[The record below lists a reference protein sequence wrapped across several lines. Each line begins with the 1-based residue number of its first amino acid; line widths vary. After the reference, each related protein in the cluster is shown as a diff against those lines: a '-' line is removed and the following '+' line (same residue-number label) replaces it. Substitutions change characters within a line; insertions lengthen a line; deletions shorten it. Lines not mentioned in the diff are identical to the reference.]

1 MSTSPAPPS
10 SRPVGFAAAALAVVL
25 PLLVIAIP
33 LARWSAVDPPASKSE
48 LVTRL
53 ERAVEKNPEVVVLGA
68 SKVGTDLD
76 LPLLGRE
83 LGLRPD
89 QVAGVNL
96 SGTTAPVWYAVL
108 DNRVFGT
115 GKTPKLVI
123 VYSTFDWTLATLP
136 SGESERT
143 ILASQLAGDDP
154 VLQRKTL
161 GDDSNP
167 TLNRI
172 RLHRTETHTTLM
184 GWIRDVSVGALLAK
198 PASGQSV
205 AQAGSELAAP
215 ALERLF
221 GLGAAVDA
229 SRVSRAI
236 PIVEA
241 ARATSE
247 ITAKRVEDTL
257 LPDFATLASEHG
269 ARVVF
274 VSAPVRRD
282 AEIGIVYPPAT
293 ARAAV
298 QLLNQAGAGYTDLRD
313 LALPDSAFG
322 DATHLN
328 KVGRDALTRALV
340 ERLKAMNAIGDTREG
355 GSGSGIV
362 PAKLPVVQ
370 AMPVATRAGAPP
382 ALPALEPKRG
392 GGTCDWSAAVPGLNA
407 ISDSDL
413 EVAGYGMVSPLRVTE
428 DGDLLAAN
436 ATRDDF
442 AFRCGGA
449 SQHQAGLV
457 KFAPK
462 DGPAEV
468 AASRSYALA
477 LAEEIPV
484 RNRYGFQGWWVYP
497 GTTLQLDF
505 PEGWQSD
512 AADPGFGVTLE
523 ALALAAPAQPG
534 AVTMRVGDSTV
545 TLAQDGL
552 HRAAAASIA
561 PPAGPWSIVID
572 APADGGWVYIQRLRI
587 GNAADTRVIIGQDG
601 PTAVPALTAYASY
614 VGADGKP
621 DAPVLPAPG
630 AFAPH
635 EGNVAKADVA
645 MLGVPDTDALWRVA
659 SVAGCS
665 PLRLS
670 EDGALLPNL
679 VVRAQDVAA
688 KGNGAY
694 TQVGQTL
701 YALGSDGSSPAQ
713 NGRAYTVA
721 LEPTRACRGL
731 RWVYPGDTLTLKLT
745 PNLLSRMLGGLQRLE
760 IGSAA
765 VVPEGAEPEARVV
778 VKVGAEVRLET
789 TFKLGMAT
797 PPSWTFDPPLPR
809 GPEPVYVEVSLPAD
823 APYVLLSSVA
833 FSEPGAP
840 GPGAPEPGTPEPGA
854 AANVNSG
861 AAP

>member
-1 MSTSPAPPS
+1 MSFSPPTAPLS
-10 SRPVGFAAAALAVVL
+10 SRLGGYIAAVLAVVL
-25 PLLVIAIP
+25 PFLVIGFP

-83 LGLRPD
+83 LGLTPD

-115 GKTPKLVI
+115 GKTPKLII

-143 ILASQLAGDDP
+143 ILASQLDGDDP
-154 VLQRKTL
+154 VLQRKVL

-167 TLNRI
+167 TLTRI

-184 GWIRDVSVGALLAK
+184 SWIRDVSVGALLAK
-198 PASGQSV
+198 PAAGQSV
-205 AQAGSELAAP
+205 AQAGSELSAP

-221 GLGAAVDA
+221 GLGAAIDA

-241 ARATSE
+241 ARATST

-257 LPDFATLASEHG
+257 LPDFAALASKHG
-269 ARVVF
+269 ARIVF

-293 ARAAV
+293 ARASV
-298 QLLNQAGAGYTDLRD
+298 ELLNEAGAGYTDLRD

-322 DATHLN
+322 DATHVN
-328 KVGRDALTRALV
+328 KVGRDTLTRALV
-340 ERLKAMNAIGDTREG
+340 ERLKAMNAIGDTRDGGG
-355 GSGSGIV
+355 GSGGGIL

-370 AMPVATRAGAPP
+370 AMPIATRTGTPP
-382 ALPALEPKRG
+382 SLPALEPKRG
-392 GGTCDWSAAVPGLNA
+392 AGPCDWSAAVPGLNA

-413 EVAGYGMVSPLRVTE
+413 EVAGFGMVSPLRVTE
-428 DGDLLAAN
+428 DGDLLAPN

-505 PEGWQSD
+505 PEGWKSD
-512 AADPGFGVTLE
+512 AADPGFGVMLE

-534 AVTMRVGDSTV
+534 SVTMRVGDSTV

-552 HRAAAASIA
+552 HRAAAASLA

-587 GNAADTRVIIGQDG
+587 GNAADTRVIIGRDG
-601 PTAVPALTAYASY
+601 PTAVPALNAYASY

-621 DAPVLPAPG
+621 DAPVLPAAG

-645 MLGVPDTDALWRVA
+645 LLGVPDTDALWRVG

-670 EDGALLPNL
+670 EDGVLLPNL
-679 VVRAQDVAA
+679 VVRAQDVAT

-731 RWVYPGDTLTLKLT
+731 RWVYPGDTLTLKLV
-745 PNLLSRMLGGLQRLE
+745 PSLFSRLLGGIQRLE

-765 VVPEGAEPEARVV
+765 VVPEGAAPEARVV
-778 VKVGAEVRLET
+778 VKVGAEVRLDT
-789 TFKLGMAT
+789 TFQIGLPT

-809 GPEPVYVEVSLPAD
+809 GPDPVYVEVSLPAD
-823 APYVLLSSVA
+823 APYLLLSSVA
-833 FSEPGAP
+833 LS
-840 GPGAPEPGTPEPGA
+840 EPGA

-861 AAP
+861 AAQ